1 VGGNSLVGS
10 IPHKSHKLKDMN
22 TDSIVYYKDDVNKHP
37 FLVHAVLDN
46 NQVILG
52 LAEYPDVEQ
61 DFSTPIDILSEFE
74 GEEKTAKARQ
84 IYYLIEQ

>member
-1 VGGNSLVGS
+1 
-10 IPHKSHKLKDMN
+10 MN

-37 FLVHAVLDN
+37 YLVHAVLNDRS
-46 NQVILG
+46 VVLG

-61 DFSTPIDILSEFE
+61 DFGTPIDILSEFE